1 MSPTLK
7 TLKVTKPVSANGI
20 CLSPFLPLP
29 FNDTGI
35 ATITIRRLTNKVM
48 QIKKIHFLIPPPA
61 CSDTYRKNGLKSP
74 DRIFGCNYAFFFQ
87 HNIFILYPATLLKKA
102 GYNVRVIDC
111 AIENETTNSAL
122 KDKADAYV
130 FYSVFLSREIDLKTA
145 NVIES
150 TISKDIPIIFMGS
163 DPTYCPEKYLL
174 SPNRFVI
181 RGEPEYSLLDL
192 INNLNQAIS
201 ESPPPIPPLAKGDH
215 LSIPSLAKGDHHSIP
230 PLEKGGKG
238 GFTVEGIS
246 WYANG
251 KVIHNQPR
259 KYIENLDTLP
269 FPDRTLLKNPHKYF
283 NAKFKNLPST
293 TILTSRGCAFKCYF
307 CVPNSLSF
315 ARELEWKR
323 WNHPQGTNK
332 TPKPPVTKRSVR
344 NIVEEF
350 REVAGSGYNAVFIL
364 DDQFV
369 WGNARTLE
377 ILEGIKDLNLEIS
390 LLARPDMLTD
400 KELVNKMAEAGVRHV
415 DLGVE
420 SFNEDILRDIRK
432 DLDVSTIEKSI
443 SHLKKVNIKPEI
455 NIMLG
460 ASPLETEET
469 IKDTLQK
476 VKSYDVDIVHA
487 KICTPFPGTEFHDTA
502 KKSGWMITKEYVPI
516 DTARDSLI
524 SYPHLSRKKLIGL
537 LRTFYREHYFNP
549 KYILKHLTALKSFKE
564 LKNKARTAINMW
576 KNIIR

>member
-1 MSPTLK
+1 MP
-7 TLKVTKPVSANGI
+7 PEANG
-20 CLSPFLPLP
+20 
-29 FNDTGI
+29 
-35 ATITIRRLTNKVM
+35 
-48 QIKKIHFLIPPPA
+48 
-61 CSDTYRKNGLKSP
+61 KSP

-111 AIENETTNSAL
+111 AIENETIDSAL

-130 FYSVFLSREIDLKTA
+130 FYSVFLSREIDIKTA

-150 TISKDIPIIFMGS
+150 TLSKDIPIIFMGS
-163 DPTYCPEKYLL
+163 DPTYCPENYLL
-174 SPNRFVI
+174 SPNRFVV

-192 INNLNQAIS
+192 INNLN
-201 ESPPPIPPLAKGDH
+201 PPPHPSPLRAEG
-215 LSIPSLAKGDHHSIP
+215 SVG
-230 PLEKGGKG
+230 
-238 GFTVEGIS
+238 VEGVS
-246 WYANG
+246 WYNNG

-259 KYIENLDTLP
+259 KYIEHLDSLP
-269 FPDRTLLKNPHKYF
+269 FPDRTLLKNPQKYF
-283 NAKFKNLPST
+283 NAKFQKLPST

-323 WNHPQGTNK
+323 WTES
-332 TPKPPVTKRSVR
+332 KPPVAKRNVS

-350 REVAGSGYNAVFIL
+350 REVADSGYNSVFIL

-369 WGNARTLE
+369 WGKARTLE

-400 KELVNKMAEAGVRHV
+400 KELVNKMAEAGIRHV

-443 SHLKKVNIKPEI
+443 SHLKEVNIKPEI
-455 NIMLG
+455 NVMLG

-469 IKDTLQK
+469 IKDTLEK
-476 VKSYDVDIVHA
+476 VKRYDVDIVHA
-487 KICTPFPGTEFHDTA
+487 KICAPFPGTEFHDIA

-516 DTARDSLI
+516 DTACDSLI
-524 SYPHLSRKKLIGL
+524 SYPHLSREKQIEL
-537 LRTFYREHYFNP
+537 LRTFYRKHYFNP
-549 KYILKHLTALKSFKE
+549 RYLIKHLAALKSFRE
-564 LKNKARTAINMW
+564 LKNKARAAVNMW
-576 KNIIR
+576 MNIIR

>member
-1 MSPTLK
+1 
-7 TLKVTKPVSANGI
+7 
-20 CLSPFLPLP
+20 
-29 FNDTGI
+29 
-35 ATITIRRLTNKVM
+35 M
-48 QIKKIHFLIPPPA
+48 QIKKIHFLIPPMPPEA
-61 CSDTYRKNGLKSP
+61 NGKSP

-111 AIENETTNSAL
+111 AIENETIDSAL

-130 FYSVFLSREIDLKTA
+130 FYSVFLSREIDIKTA

-150 TISKDIPIIFMGS
+150 TVSNDIPIIFMGS
-163 DPTYCPEKYLL
+163 DPTYCPENYLL

-192 INNLNQAIS
+192 INNLSHSFTEPFACHS
-201 ESPPPIPPLAKGDH
+201 ERSEESH
-215 LSIPSLAKGDHHSIP
+215 LSTQ
-230 PLEKGGKG
+230 EKLHTCDISK
-238 GFTVEGIS
+238 VEGIS
-246 WYANG
+246 WYANE
-251 KVIHNQPR
+251 KVIHNQYR
-259 KYIENLDTLP
+259 KYIEHLDSLP
-269 FPDRTLLKNPHKYF
+269 FPDRTLLKNPQKYF
-283 NAKFKNLPST
+283 NAKFQKLPST

-323 WNHPQGTNK
+323 WTES
-332 TPKPPVTKRSVR
+332 KPPVTKRNVN

-350 REVAGSGYNAVFIL
+350 REVADSGYNSVFIL

-369 WGNARTLE
+369 WGKARTLE

-400 KELVNKMAEAGVRHV
+400 KELVNKMAEAGIRHV

-443 SHLKKVNIKPEI
+443 SHLKEVNIKPEI
-455 NIMLG
+455 NVMLG

-469 IKDTLQK
+469 IKDTLEK
-476 VKSYDVDIVHA
+476 VKRYDVDIVHA
-487 KICTPFPGTEFHDTA
+487 KICAPFPGTEFHDIA

-516 DTARDSLI
+516 DTACDSLI
-524 SYPHLSRKKLIGL
+524 SYPHLSREKQIKLL
-537 LRTFYREHYFNP
+537 KTFYRKHYFNP
-549 KYILKHLTALKSFKE
+549 RYLIKHLAALKSFRE
-564 LKNKARTAINMW
+564 LKNKARAAVNMW
-576 KNIIR
+576 MNIIR